1 MRVNGSRHGLK
12 APMTLDPFHQPAQPI
27 FHTMA
32 RRHQPAPAGTSVSYG
47 NMSRTP
53 IRDAPTRLPSAPFN
67 PSIPRSR
74 HSGPPNSSFPRSKAC
89 PVPRY
94 GGGNPRTNIPR
105 KNANR
110 DTTTYVHTATPLR
123 LSGEST
129 PRTPIR
135 RRNPEGCV
143 RCQFSYL
150 GVPVPAGMSD
160 CYENRLQSRH
170 SGESRSP
177 VVGRGVARPPSYAK
191 TPASHHFHSL
201 MRSLQAHGDS
211 GESRNPEGRQVWHAR
226 HSNVSTNQPLRGL
239 PTGESC
245 QIVDRSSMARKEECS
260 AVEDYARRG
269 ARPPLGPGSGVAE
282 SAGPT
287 RITRPQLR
295 LFRPWC
301 YDR

>member
-32 RRHQPAPAGTSVSYG
+32 RRHQPARAFPMETCPGLRSGMRLRAFRARRLTHPFRVLAIPAPRIRL
-47 NMSRTP
+47 SRD
-53 IRDAPTRLPSAPFN
+53 RKHAPYP
-67 PSIPRSR
+67 
-74 HSGPPNSSFPRSKAC
+74 G
-89 PVPRY
+89 Y
-94 GGGNPRTNIPR
+94 GGGNPRTKISR

-160 CYENRLQSRH
+160 CYENRLQTSTRRPH
-170 SGESRSP
+170 FVFPAKAGIQRGGRCGTHGTQTFPPTNPYEVSP
-177 VVGRGVARPPSYAK
+177 PANPAK
-191 TPASHHFHSL
+191 L
-201 MRSLQAHGDS
+201 
-211 GESRNPEGRQVWHAR
+211 
-226 HSNVSTNQPLRGL
+226 
-239 PTGESC
+239 
-245 QIVDRSSMARKEECS
+245 
-260 AVEDYARRG
+260 
-269 ARPPLGPGSGVAE
+269 
-282 SAGPT
+282 
-287 RITRPQLR
+287 
-295 LFRPWC
+295 
-301 YDR
+301 